1 MKALSPSSVLIIDD
15 HPLFRKGVSQL
26 LALNNELHLIVSGN
40 SPAFFP
46 TPCPTQTLASQFNTG
61 GETHGRGTQG
71 QVAAA

>member
-1 MKALSPSSVLIIDD
+1 MA
-15 HPLFRKGVSQL
+15 
-26 LALNNELHLIVSGN
+26 LALDEPLGILARQAVSGN